1 MTVLRMVGKN
11 ISTEVLGATEKEHIT
26 AKIPPNAD
34 VMFVLT
40 LFVVTHVSVAAC
52 LLRQYFRY

>member
-1 MTVLRMVGKN
+1 MVGKI
-11 ISTEVLGATEKEHIT
+11 ISSEVLGATEKEDIS